1 MADDE
6 MLPVD
11 AGQGGKKPPNP
22 KLMRA
27 IFIALVVGGILFA
40 WSKFSEDEPKQKR
53 TESTKKE
60 ETSAR
65 KPAIDVQGVSKE
77 GYAVELEKRVTE
89 MSQTMNK
96 VVTGIEGFKEEVKGR
111 LSEMNNR
118 IDQKYGELA
127 DKITNTVYETD
138 KAVRRGAAAT
148 GGPLPPPILGSPLA
162 PGVSSTGGG
171 GGVSPITYLS
181 FDNRPSAP
189 PSKDLFSVGDDA
201 KKVVDKAVENT
212 DEKLRKVASTT
223 APAVASAPKTR
234 TIEIAAGTRVHV
246 TNLHAADC
254 PTGNQSVPIVLPVT
268 SDLRGPNGTVV
279 DLGAPHFIAKCIG
292 LENKVDG
299 GKSRARILVE
309 RLSYADKDGNV
320 ETVDKLGGYIVDR
333 RDSAQDIEGIYES
346 KQGEALAKSA
356 AAAGIAAIGNLT
368 SSAEFTNIAGA
379 GAGTTTSSLTG
390 NPGKAALGAAV
401 GAASER
407 VAAFYLAQVEARVPI
422 VHIDAA
428 IPMTVMLTNPLK
440 IKVPLED
447 SQHAALY

>member
-6 MLPVD
+6 MLPLD

-22 KLMRA
+22 KVMRLMLVGL
-27 IFIALVVGGILFA
+27 ALIGLYFVWNWFG
-40 WSKFSEDEPKQKR
+40 SSEPPKEKR
-53 TESTKKE
+53 QDTAKKE
-60 ETSAR
+60 DTGSR

-96 VVTGIEGFKEEVKGR
+96 VVTGIEGFKDEVKGR

-127 DKITNTVYETD
+127 DKITSTVYETD

-162 PGVSSTGGG
+162 PGVSSTGGA

-201 KKVVDKAVENT
+201 KKVVDKAVEKT
-212 DEKLRKVASTT
+212 DENLRKAAGT
-223 APAVASAPKTR
+223 AVAATANAPKTR
-234 TIEIAAGTRVHV
+234 KEEIAAGTRVHV

-254 PTGNQSVPIVLPVT
+254 PTGNQNVPIVLPVT
-268 SDLRGPNGTVV
+268 SDLRGPNGDVI
-279 DLGAPHFIAKCIG
+279 DLGAPHFLGKCVG

-299 GKSRARILVE
+299 NKARARISVE
-309 RLSYADKDGNV
+309 RLSYVGRDGKV
-320 ETVDKLGGYIVDR
+320 QTIKVGGYIVDR
-333 RDSAQDIEGIYES
+333 RDSGQDIEGTYES

-356 AAAGIAAIGNLT
+356 AAAGLAAIGNLT
-368 SSAEFTNIAGA
+368 SSGEFTNIAGA

-390 NPGKAALGAAV
+390 SAAKAALGAAV
-401 GAASER
+401 SAASER
-407 VAAFYLAQVEARVPI
+407 VANFYLSQVEARVPI

-428 IPMTVMLTNPLK
+428 IPMTVMLTDPFTIEL
-440 IKVPLED
+440 PPED
-447 SQHAALY
+447 TQHAALY